1 MNIKNFLI
9 TLFLSFN
16 LCIQAEN
23 YEIKMLNQGSE
34 GYMVFEPSVLKIK
47 KGDTVTFKATDA
59 AHNSASIKGMIPSGA
74 EDWNGKLSQDISVT
88 FNVEGVYG
96 YQCTPHMM
104 MAMVGIIEVGGNQ
117 SNLESVKAA
126 AQKIKSAFVM
136 NQERLDEY
144 LSQL

>member
-1 MNIKNFLI
+1 MNMKNFLI
-9 TLFLSFN
+9 ILFLSFN

>member
-1 MNIKNFLI
+1 MNMKNFLI
-9 TLFLSFN
+9 TLFISFN